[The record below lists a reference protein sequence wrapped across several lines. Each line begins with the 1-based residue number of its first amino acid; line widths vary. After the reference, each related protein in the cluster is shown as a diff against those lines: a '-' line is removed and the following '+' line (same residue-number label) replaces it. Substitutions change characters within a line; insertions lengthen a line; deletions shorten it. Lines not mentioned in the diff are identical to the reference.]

1 MKVYLFFQSILVFCS
16 VAIQLWGRIFV
27 HQSNF
32 LGCTN
37 GGKEWLYTT
46 LTGEIFVGCH
56 MVLIIS
62 QAVMLEQALYKI
74 PKSMGWFE
82 HTEEELYLA
91 ESFKQPNEIKQNDD
105 DY

>member
-1 MKVYLFFQSILVFCS
+1 MFRKQMKVYIFFQSILVLCN

-27 HQSNF
+27 HRSHF

-46 LTGEIFVGCH
+46 FTGEVFVACH
-56 MVLIIS
+56 MVLIIT

-74 PKSMGWFE
+74 PK
-82 HTEEELYLA
+82 T
-91 ESFKQPNEIKQNDD
+91 SFHLQDRD
-105 DY
+105 LGTTRA